1 MYLNFIFFLIEYR
14 KKGYKVEF
22 FSLLI
27 LMEEKIGDPM
37 GMLPKTRLE
46 AVHLAKQCALKLALR
61 DTFKAFQL

>member
-27 LMEEKIGDPM
+27 LMEEKIGDHIR
-37 GMLPKTRLE
+37 MLPKTWLE
-46 AVHLAKQCALKLALR
+46 AAHLAKQCTRKLALR
-61 DTFKAFQL
+61 DMLCKL